1 MNENQQTQL
10 KNALEAVG
18 KREIHQVYFA
28 ACGGSKAIFEPVQ
41 YIFDV
46 ESAIPC
52 AVYTSNEFIHRA
64 PKALGKNSL
73 FVSCS
78 HSGNTPETVAA
89 TAFARKS
96 GALTISLSFKEDS
109 ELWNAAEYGI
119 SYTWGPGSNPAE
131 SNNAILYRL
140 IFGVLNTLAPDEK
153 YTRAIQC
160 VDALE
165 TLLPENQDLWQSKAQ
180 AYGKAYRKE
189 PLIYTMSSGACYG
202 VAYSFAICLLMEMQW
217 IHSNAIHSGE
227 YFHGPFEA
235 TDEDVPFIILVNSGA
250 TRPLDIRAVDFAT
263 KYSKRVEVIDAET
276 FKMDGI
282 DEDLRGYFA
291 PLVANA
297 ILRRYADA
305 LADFRGHPLSVRR
318 YMWRMEY

>member
-217 IHSNAIHSGE
+217 IHCPLINTGE
-227 YFHGPFEA
+227 FFHGPFEIVDRA
-235 TDEDVPFIILVNSGA
+235 LSFVLFVSEGRNRPVDERA
-250 TRPLDIRAVDFAT
+250 LDFLN
-263 KYSKRVEVIDAET
+263 KYAERVTVIDAKEL
-276 FKMDGI
+276 FVNRI
-282 DEDLRGYFA
+282 DDTVCEYFNHFVFDVAQRRLLANMAALREHDCMA
-291 PLVANA
+291 
-297 ILRRYADA
+297 
-305 LADFRGHPLSVRR
+305 RR
-318 YMWRMEY
+318 YMWHVKY